1 MKFRKYLIDKRLSL
15 LLYFFMCFILLL
27 LMMAFK
33 AETSMLIAVTVILS
47 GFGGAVLLIN
57 FFRKKRFYDE
67 ITNNLEQL
75 DKKYLVLETINTPEF
90 YEGELVYQF
99 LYEINKSMLERI
111 GEYEFSINDFK
122 DYVEMWIHEIKI
134 PLSSLSLMVHNHR
147 DIFDKRI
154 NQQIKRLDN
163 YVEQVLY
170 YVRSENAE
178 KDYLIKENSLNDIV
192 SNVVMKNKDDLLE
205 RNIELIVND
214 VDKIILTDSKWLEFI
229 LNQILNNS
237 IKYIDET
244 GSACIRIQAHGEG
257 TEKTTLTIYDNG
269 IGIPE
274 DDLKRVFE
282 KSFTGKNGR
291 TGVKSTGMGLYIAK
305 KLCDKL
311 GHGLMIESAEQ
322 EYTKVSMVFMRN
334 PYFDVLK

>member
-1 MKFRKYLIDKRLSL
+1 MKFRKYLQDKGLSL
-15 LLYFFMCFILLL
+15 LLYIVMYFILLL
-27 LMMAFK
+27 IMFAFK
-33 AETSMLIAVTVILS
+33 MEYSIIIAVAIVLS
-47 GFGGAVLLIN
+47 GFGTAILLLN
-57 FFRKKRFYDE
+57 FFRKKSFYDE
-67 ITNNLEQL
+67 ITNHLEQL
-75 DKKYLVLETINTPEF
+75 DKKYLILETINTPEF

-111 GEYEFSINDFK
+111 RECEFSINDFK
-122 DYVEMWIHEIKI
+122 DYIEMWIHEIKI
-134 PLSSLSLMVHNHR
+134 PLSSLSLMAHNHR
-147 DIFDKRI
+147 DIFDTRV

-178 KDYLIKENSLNDIV
+178 KDYLINENSLNDIV

-237 IKYIDET
+237 IKYVKGNDN
-244 GSACIRIQAHGEG
+244 ARIQIQAL
-257 TEKTTLTIYDNG
+257 TEERNKTILTIYDNG

-291 TGVKSTGMGLYIAK
+291 TEAKSTGMGLYIAK

-311 GHGLMIESAEQ
+311 GHGLFIESAEG
-322 EYTKVSMVFMRN
+322 EYTKVCLVFIRN

>member
-1 MKFRKYLIDKRLSL
+1 MKFRKYLMDKGFSL
-15 LLYFFMCFILLL
+15 VLWIIMYHILLL
-27 LMMAFK
+27 LMFAFK
-33 AETSMLIAVTVILS
+33 TEGSMVVAVTVIMS
-47 GFGGAVLLIN
+47 GCGISILLIN

-67 ITNNLEQL
+67 VINNLEQL
-75 DKKYLVLETINTPEF
+75 DKKYLILETVNMPEF
-90 YEGELVYQF
+90 YEGELMYQF

-134 PLSSLSLMVHNHR
+134 PLSSLSLMARNHR
-147 DIFDKRI
+147 DTFDKRV
-154 NQQIKRLDN
+154 NQQIKRLDDH
-163 YVEQVLY
+163 VEQVLY

-178 KDYLIKENSLNDIV
+178 KDYLINENSLNDIV
-192 SNVVMKNKDDLLE
+192 SNVVMRNKDDLLE
-205 RNIELIVND
+205 KNIELTVSG
-214 VDKIILTDSKWLEFI
+214 VDKLILTDSKWLEFI
-229 LNQILNNS
+229 LNQIINNS
-237 IKYIDET
+237 VKYINGT
-244 GSACIRIQAHGEG
+244 VQACIRIQARAEG
-257 TEKTTLTIYDNG
+257 TEKTVLTVYDNG

-311 GHGLMIESAEQ
+311 GHGLMIESREQ
-322 EYTKVSMVFMRN
+322 EYTKVSLVFMRN

>member
-1 MKFRKYLIDKRLSL
+1 MKFRKYLMDKGFSL
-15 LLYFFMCFILLL
+15 VLWIIMYHILLL
-27 LMMAFK
+27 LMFAFK
-33 AETSMLIAVTVILS
+33 TEGSMVVAVTVIMS
-47 GFGGAVLLIN
+47 GCGISILLVN

-67 ITNNLEQL
+67 VINNLEQL
-75 DKKYLVLETINTPEF
+75 DKKYLILETVNMPEF
-90 YEGELVYQF
+90 YEGELMYQF

-134 PLSSLSLMVHNHR
+134 PLSSLSLMARNHR
-147 DIFDKRI
+147 DTFDKRV
-154 NQQIKRLDN
+154 NQQIKRLDDH
-163 YVEQVLY
+163 VEQVLY

-178 KDYLIKENSLNDIV
+178 KDYLINENSLNDIV
-192 SNVVMKNKDDLLE
+192 SNVVMRNKDDLLE
-205 RNIELIVND
+205 KNIELTVSG
-214 VDKIILTDSKWLEFI
+214 VDKLILTDSKWLEFI
-229 LNQILNNS
+229 LNQIINNS
-237 IKYIDET
+237 VKYINGT
-244 GSACIRIQAHGEG
+244 VQACIRIQARAEG
-257 TEKTTLTIYDNG
+257 TEKTVLTVYDNG

-311 GHGLMIESAEQ
+311 GHGLMIESREQ
-322 EYTKVSMVFMRN
+322 EYTKVSLVFMRN

>member
-1 MKFRKYLIDKRLSL
+1 MKFRKYLMDKGFSL
-15 LLYFFMCFILLL
+15 VLWIIMYLILLL
-27 LMMAFK
+27 LMFAFK
-33 AETSMLIAVTVILS
+33 TEGSMVVAVTVIMS
-47 GFGGAVLLIN
+47 GCGISILLIN

-67 ITNNLEQL
+67 VINNLEQL
-75 DKKYLVLETINTPEF
+75 DKKYLILETVNMPEF
-90 YEGELVYQF
+90 YEGELMYQF

-134 PLSSLSLMVHNHR
+134 PLSSLSLMARNHR
-147 DIFDKRI
+147 DTFDKRV
-154 NQQIKRLDN
+154 NQQIKRLDDH
-163 YVEQVLY
+163 VEQVLY

-178 KDYLIKENSLNDIV
+178 KDYLINENSLNDIV
-192 SNVVMKNKDDLLE
+192 SNVVMRNKDDLLE
-205 RNIELIVND
+205 KNIELTVSG
-214 VDKIILTDSKWLEFI
+214 VDKLILTDSKWLEFI
-229 LNQILNNS
+229 LNQIINNS
-237 IKYIDET
+237 VKYINGT
-244 GSACIRIQAHGEG
+244 VQACIRIQARAEG
-257 TEKTTLTIYDNG
+257 TEKTVLTVYDNG

-311 GHGLMIESAEQ
+311 GHGLMIESREQ
-322 EYTKVSMVFMRN
+322 EYTKVSLVFMRN

>member
-1 MKFRKYLIDKRLSL
+1 MKLRKYLLDKGLSV
-15 LLYFFMCFILLL
+15 LLYIFMCFILLL
-27 LMMAFK
+27 LMFAFK
-33 AETSMLIAVTVILS
+33 AETSMVMAVTVILS
-47 GFGGAVLLIN
+47 GGGISLLLIN

-75 DKKYLVLETINTPEF
+75 DKKYLILETINMPEF
-90 YEGELVYQF
+90 YEGELMYQF

-134 PLSSLSLMVHNHR
+134 PLSSLSLMAHNHR
-147 DIFDKRI
+147 DIFDKRV

-178 KDYLIKENSLNDIV
+178 KDYLITENSLNDIV
-192 SNVVMKNKDDLLE
+192 SNVVMRNKDDLLE
-205 RNIELIVND
+205 KNIELTVSG
-214 VDKIILTDSKWLEFI
+214 VDKLILTDSKWLEFI

-237 IKYIDET
+237 IKYTD
-244 GSACIRIQAHGEG
+244 GKAHACIRVQARAEG
-257 TEKTTLTIYDNG
+257 TEKTILTIFDNG

-274 DDLKRVFE
+274 DYLKRVFE

-311 GHGLMIESAEQ
+311 GHGLMIESEER
-322 EYTKVSMVFMRN
+322 EYTKVSLVFLRN

>member
-1 MKFRKYLIDKRLSL
+1 MKFRKYLQDKGLSFL
-15 LLYFFMCFILLL
+15 VYMVMYFILLL
-27 LMMAFK
+27 IMFAFK
-33 AETSMLIAVTVILS
+33 MEYSIIIAVTIVLS
-47 GFGGAVLLIN
+47 GFGTAILLLN
-57 FFRKKRFYDE
+57 FFRKKSFYDE
-67 ITNNLEQL
+67 LTNRLEQL

-111 GEYEFSINDFK
+111 RECEFSINDFK
-122 DYVEMWIHEIKI
+122 DYIEMWIHEIKI

-147 DIFDKRI
+147 EIFDTRI

-178 KDYLIKENSLNDIV
+178 KDYLINENSLNDIV

-237 IKYIDET
+237 IKYVKGNDN
-244 GSACIRIQAHGEG
+244 ARIQIQAL
-257 TEKTTLTIYDNG
+257 TEERNKTILTIYDNG

-291 TGVKSTGMGLYIAK
+291 TEAKSTGMGLYIAK

-311 GHGLMIESAEQ
+311 GHGLFIESVEG
-322 EYTKVSMVFMRN
+322 EYTKVCLVFIRN

>member
-1 MKFRKYLIDKRLSL
+1 MKFRKYLMDKGFSL
-15 LLYFFMCFILLL
+15 VLWIIMYLILLL
-27 LMMAFK
+27 LMFAFK
-33 AETSMLIAVTVILS
+33 TEGSMVVAVTVIMS
-47 GFGGAVLLIN
+47 GCGISILLIN

-67 ITNNLEQL
+67 VINNLEQL
-75 DKKYLVLETINTPEF
+75 DKKYLILETVNMPEF
-90 YEGELVYQF
+90 YEGELMYQF

-134 PLSSLSLMVHNHR
+134 PLSSLALMARNHR
-147 DIFDKRI
+147 DTFDKRV
-154 NQQIKRLDN
+154 NQQIKRLDDH
-163 YVEQVLY
+163 VEQVLY

-178 KDYLIKENSLNDIV
+178 KDYLINENSLNDIV
-192 SNVVMKNKDDLLE
+192 SNVVMRNKDDLLE
-205 RNIELIVND
+205 KNIELTVSG
-214 VDKIILTDSKWLEFI
+214 VDKLILTDSKWLEFI
-229 LNQILNNS
+229 LNQIINNS
-237 IKYIDET
+237 VKYINGT
-244 GSACIRIQAHGEG
+244 VQACIRIQARAEG
-257 TEKTTLTIYDNG
+257 TEKTVLTVYDNG

-311 GHGLMIESAEQ
+311 GHGLMIESREQ
-322 EYTKVSMVFMRN
+322 EYTKVSLVFMRN